1 MITKAMFIARVVAL
15 LKRLAAHDEYRMR
28 GGAFFCVNAL
38 VAGGVDVDEDLQ
50 LPLQLRIEACPTP
63 SKAPTATGAGT
74 ARDC

>member
-1 MITKAMFIARVVAL
+1 MITEAMFIARVVAL
-15 LKRLAAHDEYRMR
+15 QKRLAAHDEYRMR

-63 SKAPTATGAGT
+63 GWAPTGTGIGI
-74 ARDC
+74 ARAC